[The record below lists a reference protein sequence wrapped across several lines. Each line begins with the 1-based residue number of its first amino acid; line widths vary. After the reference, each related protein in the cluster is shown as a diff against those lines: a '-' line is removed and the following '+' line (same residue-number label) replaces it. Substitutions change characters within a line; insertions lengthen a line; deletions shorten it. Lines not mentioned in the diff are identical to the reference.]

1 MKRNSLALAA
11 GIALALGS
19 SAVVTAD
26 ASFVNTSAAAM
37 LQGQATSRWQPDRF
51 GPIVASD
58 TLWSIAMYYGDQ
70 TDLSVYEMMD
80 LFIELNPEAFI
91 NGRADRMMDGYY
103 LKVPE
108 VAQRARAETSDSNV
122 VAAAASPTTTTSETP
137 ETEPTTPAEP
147 VKADIE
153 VENTETSPET
163 KESAAVVTGS
173 SVEFDVAELTQLRTQ
188 LAESISLIERLNT
201 ENNAL
206 QQRLDSVN
214 AELEQLRLKVDA
226 EQVAEDELQE
236 QIAAEIVATKVE
248 AGEAAATPPTTS
260 VTEPTATTEEA
271 LTEAAPETATETAA
285 PTAAQQPTQSQPAD
299 TKVAEAKTPEP
310 KVAERQ
316 PVKRKQQS
324 EYEAFLAWLLQ
335 PFQLTLAILIP
346 LLLAAI
352 IWYVLY
358 VRRLNRETLGPYNGA
373 MQAAEQE
380 QQQEQDKDD
389 KKLSAYEEAE
399 QAAFAEDAAD
409 MPEFERLDDEEDE
422 VVAQEADAEDSLED
436 DLTALDSSEDE
447 FEAIDE
453 TVDDDADLDT
463 LLASSFDDDA
473 ESASL
478 SKDEAAAEVEVEPE
492 YEPEYEPEVEA
503 EPTPQAESSDDDLSL
518 EFDNTP
524 TQEAS
529 KVETKA
535 ADSVSAD
542 DDEMSLDFHSD
553 DATAEA
559 ADDIPAA
566 PAVDEAP
573 VTDLEV
579 ELEQFEDV
587 DLDDID
593 LEALATE
600 DATKPE
606 ADDDSDDA
614 AFLEIDALLEEAEVA
629 DSDFESPRFERES
642 GQVDDNEETPSSM
655 IDLARAYLEMDEYE
669 LARTELEKVTQSDD
683 EDAKREAAM
692 LLQKIEEQGH

>member
-58 TLWSIAMYYGDQ
+58 TLWSIAMYYGDA

-108 VAQRARAETSDSNV
+108 VAQRARAGSSEEAV
-122 VAAAASPTTTTSETP
+122 VAATTDSPKVTTSDMP
-137 ETEPTTPAEP
+137 
-147 VKADIE
+147 E
-153 VENTETSPET
+153 VETNDA
-163 KESAAVVTGS
+163 AAVVEADNSDTTVDSPVVTEAAPTASNTAEAS
-173 SVEFDVAELTQLRTQ
+173 SNIDDASSSRVEFDVAELTQLRTQ
-188 LAESISLIERLNT
+188 LAESISLIERLNA
-201 ENNAL
+201 ENSAL

-214 AELEQLRLKVDA
+214 KELEQLRLKVNA

-248 AGEAAATPPTTS
+248 AGEAQTTPQASSTS
-260 VTEPTATTEEA
+260 
-271 LTEAAPETATETAA
+271 
-285 PTAAQQPTQSQPAD
+285 
-299 TKVAEAKTPEP
+299 EP
-310 KVAERQ
+310 K

-324 EYEAFLAWLLQ
+324 EYEEFLDWLMQ

-380 QQQEQDKDD
+380 QQEQGDSEE
-389 KKLSAYEEAE
+389 KLSAYEEAE
-399 QAAFAEDAAD
+399 QAALAEEAAD

-422 VVAQEADAEDSLED
+422 VVAQEAEAD
-436 DLTALDSSEDE
+436 DNLDDELNALDHTEDE
-447 FEAIDE
+447 FETIDE
-453 TVDDDADLDT
+453 TVDEETDLDT
-463 LLASSFDDDA
+463 LLASSFDDEETDNKSNDESSDLVADA
-473 ESASL
+473 QTTVETEEL
-478 SKDEAAAEVEVEPE
+478 AEVESTEPSQPASTE
-492 YEPEYEPEVEA
+492 
-503 EPTPQAESSDDDLSL
+503 DDLSL
-518 EFDNTP
+518 EFDTAFEP
-524 TQEAS
+524 EAEP
-529 KVETKA
+529 KAETKP
-535 ADSVSAD
+535 VESASSD
-542 DDEMSLDFHSD
+542 DDEMSLDFHID
-553 DATAEA
+553 EA
-559 ADDIPAA
+559 NSASEQSAV
-566 PAVDEAP
+566 PAVDDAH

-593 LEALATE
+593 LEALTTE
-600 DATKPE
+600 EATKSE
-606 ADDDSDDA
+606 AEDDADDGT
-614 AFLEIDALLEEAEVA
+614 FLEIDALLEEAESA
-629 DSDFESPRFERES
+629 DSDFDSPRFERES
-642 GQVDDNEETPSSM
+642 GQVDDNEETPSGM

-669 LARTELEKVTQSDD
+669 LARTELEKVAQTDD

>member
-122 VAAAASPTTTTSETP
+122 VTAAASPTTTTSETP
-137 ETEPTTPAEP
+137 ETESTTPAEP
-147 VKADIE
+147 VKADID

-163 KESAAVVTGS
+163 KESAADVTGS
-173 SVEFDVAELTQLRTQ
+173 SVAFDVAELTQLRTQ

-248 AGEAAATPPTTS
+248 AGEAAATPPTTT

-271 LTEAAPETATETAA
+271 STEAAPETAMETAA
-285 PTAAQQPTQSQPAD
+285 PTQSQPAD
-299 TKVAEAKTPEP
+299 TKVTEVKAPEP
-310 KVAERQ
+310 KAAEPKAAERQ

-389 KKLSAYEEAE
+389 KKLSAYDEAE

-453 TVDDDADLDT
+453 TVDDETDLDT

-473 ESASL
+473 ESASP
-478 SKDEAAAEVEVEPE
+478 SKEETTAEVEVEPE
-492 YEPEYEPEVEA
+492 YEPEVEV

-524 TQEAS
+524 EQEAS

-559 ADDIPAA
+559 ADDLPAA
-566 PAVDEAP
+566 PAVDKAP

-614 AFLEIDALLEEAEVA
+614 AFLEIDALLEEAEAA

>member
-51 GPIVASD
+51 GPIVSSD

-108 VAQRARAETSDSNV
+108 IAQRARAGSSEGDVATATTDSPKVTTSDMPETQAKDTGDVVNADTSVAAADSPVVAESTSATSDSTDT
-122 VAAAASPTTTTSETP
+122 AS
-137 ETEPTTPAEP
+137 
-147 VKADIE
+147 
-153 VENTETSPET
+153 
-163 KESAAVVTGS
+163 GS

-188 LAESISLIERLNT
+188 LAESISLIERLNA
-201 ENNAL
+201 ENSAL

-226 EQVAEDELQE
+226 EQVAEDKLQE
-236 QIAAEIVATKVE
+236 QIAAEIIATKVE
-248 AGEAAATPPTTS
+248 AGESAEVSPKAQPNEEIS
-260 VTEPTATTEEA
+260 VSDEQSAKTEASSTEPE
-271 LTEAAPETATETAA
+271 
-285 PTAAQQPTQSQPAD
+285 
-299 TKVAEAKTPEP
+299 KVEP
-310 KVAERQ
+310 KAAEPKAAEPKAAEQ
-316 PVKRKQQS
+316 KPVKRKQQS
-324 EYEAFLAWLLQ
+324 EYEEFLDWLMQ
-335 PFQLTLAILIP
+335 PFQLTLAILVP

-380 QQQEQDKDD
+380 QQEQGDSEE
-389 KKLSAYEEAE
+389 KLSAYEEAE
-399 QAAFAEDAAD
+399 QAALAEDAAD
-409 MPEFERLDDEEDE
+409 MPEFERLDDEGDE
-422 VVAQEADAEDSLED
+422 VVAQEAEDSLD
-436 DLTALDSSEDE
+436 DELNALDSTEDE
-447 FEAIDE
+447 FETIEE
-453 TVDDDADLDT
+453 TVDEEADLDT
-463 LLASSFDDDA
+463 LLASSFDEEETETTTD
-473 ESASL
+473 ESSANTDVNVEPTVEVGEELEVDIETEST
-478 SKDEAAAEVEVEPE
+478 EAAQP
-492 YEPEYEPEVEA
+492 
-503 EPTPQAESSDDDLSL
+503 ESSEDDLSI
-518 EFDNTP
+518 EFDTDFEQQDEP
-524 TQEAS
+524 
-529 KVETKA
+529 KDKA
-535 ADSVSAD
+535 QPLDSESSD
-542 DDEMSLDFHSD
+542 DDEMSLDFHID
-553 DATAEA
+553 DTDSANDE
-559 ADDIPAA
+559 PVA

-573 VTDLEV
+573 VADLEV
-579 ELEQFEDV
+579 ELEQFENV

-593 LEALATE
+593 LEALTTE
-600 DATKPE
+600 EVTKPE
-606 ADDDSDDA
+606 AEDDSDDA
-614 AFLEIDALLEEAEVA
+614 AFLEIDALLEEAESA
-629 DSDFESPRFERES
+629 DSDFDSPRFERES
-642 GQVDDNEETPSSM
+642 GQLDDNEETPSGM

-669 LARTELEKVTQSDD
+669 LARNELEKVAQTDD

>member
-108 VAQRARAETSDSNV
+108 VAQRARAGSSESKAV
-122 VAAAASPTTTTSETP
+122 VATTESPKVTASEEPQAESKATVET
-137 ETEPTTPAEP
+137 
-147 VKADIE
+147 VNADVE
-153 VENTETSPET
+153 VAGE
-163 KESAAVVTGS
+163 
-173 SVEFDVAELTQLRTQ
+173 SVEFGVAELTQLRTQ

-226 EQVAEDELQE
+226 EQIAENELQE

-248 AGEAAATPPTTS
+248 TGEVEVTPQTASASEPTSKTNE
-260 VTEPTATTEEA
+260 VETETATT
-271 LTEAAPETATETAA
+271 TAEPAAA
-285 PTAAQQPTQSQPAD
+285 PTSAAQQLTETQPAE
-299 TKVAEAKTPEP
+299 TKVAEPEVIKP
-310 KVAERQ
+310 KAAESK

-324 EYEAFLAWLLQ
+324 EYEEFLDWLMQ

-380 QQQEQDKDD
+380 QQQEQSAAGD
-389 KKLSAYEEAE
+389 KLSAYEEAE
-399 QAAFAEDAAD
+399 QAAYAEEAAD
-409 MPEFERLDDEEDE
+409 MPEFERLDNEEDE
-422 VVAQEADAEDSLED
+422 VVTEEAEVENSLD
-436 DLTALDSSEDE
+436 DELSALDGTEDE

-453 TVDDDADLDT
+453 TVDDEADLDT
-463 LLASSFDDDA
+463 LLASSFDDDEA
-473 ESASL
+473 ESASTTEEE
-478 SKDEAAAEVEVEPE
+478 SAAAEVEI
-492 YEPEYEPEVEA
+492 EPEYEPEVE
-503 EPTPQAESSDDDLSL
+503 PTQELESVDEDLSL
-518 EFDNTP
+518 EFDSEPAEPVTP
-524 TQEAS
+524 KA
-529 KVETKA
+529 ETK
-535 ADSVSAD
+535 SEEPVSTD
-542 DDEMSLDFHSD
+542 DDEMSLDFHID
-553 DATAEA
+553 DAGSANE
-559 ADDIPAA
+559 DPEV

-593 LEALATE
+593 LEALTTE
-600 DATKPE
+600 EATKPE
-606 ADDDSDDA
+606 AEDDSDDA
-614 AFLEIDALLEEAEVA
+614 AFLEIDALLEEAESA
-629 DSDFESPRFERES
+629 DSDFDSPRFERES
-642 GQVDDNEETPSSM
+642 GQVDDNEETPSGM

-669 LARTELEKVTQSDD
+669 LARNELEKVAQTDD